1 MEQANDFLAESEA
14 LASILEGLDPADWDR
29 ETQFKR
35 WTIND
40 VLVHLHF
47 WNLGADLALNDPD
60 QFTASLG
67 QIAEALNAGT
77 LRAYENNIIAERGAD
92 LRDAW
97 RTLYTDMAG
106 RWVKLD
112 PKRRVKWA
120 GPDMSVRSS
129 MTARQMETWAHGMEV
144 FDLLGIRRRE
154 HDRIRNIVI
163 LGVNTF
169 GWSFQ
174 VHGRAVPE
182 VMPHLVLTAP
192 SGAVWEYGEAGGSER
207 ISGPAA
213 EFAQVVTQTRNI
225 ADTSLLVEGPV
236 ATAWMAEAQ
245 CFAGP
250 PETPPAPG
258 VRFLATA

>member
-1 MEQANDFLAESEA
+1 MQQATDFFDESEA
-14 LASILEGLDPADWDR
+14 LAAILEGLGPADWDR
-29 ETQFKR
+29 ATQFKG

-40 VLVHLHF
+40 VIVHLHF
-47 WNLGADLALNDPD
+47 WNRGADLALTDPD
-60 QFTASLG
+60 QFTAEINKLYSALG
-67 QIAEALNAGT
+67 EGK
-77 LRAYENNIIAERGAD
+77 LRTYENAAVPERGPA

-97 RTLYTDMAG
+97 RAVYTDMAE

-112 PKRRVKWA
+112 PKTRVKWV

-144 FDLLGIRRRE
+144 FDLLGIRRQE
-154 HDRIRNIVI
+154 HDRVRNIVV
-163 LGVNTF
+163 LGVNAF
-169 GWSFQ
+169 GWSFK
-174 VHGRAVPE
+174 VHGHDVPE
-182 VMPHLVLTAP
+182 TVPHLTLTAP
-192 SGAVWEYGEAGGSER
+192 SGAVWEFGETGAPDR
-207 ISGPAA
+207 ISGSAV

-225 ADTSLLVEGPV
+225 ADTSLSVEGPI

-258 VRFLATA
+258 TRFVRQA